1 MPAPQP
7 PLKPS
12 PLEADNNGRP
22 VSRHDFYAVL
32 QINRRAE
39 PETIRRVYRLLA
51 RRYHP
56 DNPETGDAE
65 QFRLLGEAYAVL
77 SDTTRRAEYDTN
89 PEIFQPEPETAPSD
103 PGPGPHDFE
112 FEQLARLAVLEAL
125 YTQRRVEPSN
135 AFIYDGDLESRLG
148 VSRERLEFTI
158 WYLREKG
165 FVRRA
170 TENSRL
176 GITAE
181 GAEFLER
188 HHTGNIQRRLYAAR
202 QSA

>member
-1 MPAPQP
+1 
-7 PLKPS
+7 
-12 PLEADNNGRP
+12 
-22 VSRHDFYAVL
+22 VSRLDYYEVL
-32 QINRRAE
+32 QINRKAE

-56 DNPETGDAE
+56 DNPETGDAD

-77 SDTTRRAEYDTN
+77 SDVTRRAEYDSN
-89 PEIFQPEPETAPSD
+89 PELFLPDPEPEAPE
-103 PGPGPHDFE
+103 PVATPHDFE
-112 FEQLARLAVLEAL
+112 FEQLSRLAVLEVL
-125 YTQRRVEPSN
+125 YLQRRTEPGN
-135 AFIYDGDLESRLG
+135 AFIYDADLEQKLG

-165 FVRRA
+165 YVRRA
-170 TENSRL
+170 AESSRL

-188 HHTGNIQRRLYAAR
+188 HHTGNFQRRLYAAR
-202 QSA
+202 QSS